1 VTHCRVIDIEL
12 KHQFPAMA
20 QFAAGLTKM
29 VVEGTVSTI
38 NSTIGEE
45 KKLKDEVQ
53 RDLEFI
59 TAEFQLMQA
68 FLNNVVANAGGE
80 SEVARIWVRLL
91 RDLAFDV
98 EDWVEFATHMDKRSA
113 CAWCWRMLQRY
124 TCGLM
129 QAQDLDLAAAEIK
142 LLKARVENVSQRSMR
157 YSLKDPLLAA
167 AVSKPAAAMP
177 TEQMVAGVAVSPL
190 AFSILRKAWE
200 AAGKPCDAMLNLQKI
215 IATEGG
221 QERQVVSVWGSTK
234 GDLGTTSV
242 IREAYCDTEF
252 RARAWVKLA
261 HPFNLHDFL
270 DSLLTQLL
278 RKSSHHHGDGDA
290 AGVVGFRPA
299 RVSTEDDDDGLMKQL
314 LLLIKEKYLVVL
326 EDVSTVVQW
335 DAIKMHLPDYKNGS
349 RIVVSTH
356 DIGMAFMCTG
366 KPYLVSELR
375 RFPDTH
381 ALCAFFRKV

>member
-1 VTHCRVIDIEL
+1 
-12 KHQFPAMA
+12 
-20 QFAAGLTKM
+20 
-29 VVEGTVSTI
+29 
-38 NSTIGEE
+38 
-45 KKLKDEVQ
+45 
-53 RDLEFI
+53 
-59 TAEFQLMQA
+59 
-68 FLNNVVANAGGE
+68 
-80 SEVARIWVRLL
+80 
-91 RDLAFDV
+91 
-98 EDWVEFATHMDKRSA
+98 
-113 CAWCWRMLQRY
+113 MLQRY

-314 LLLIKEKYLVVL
+314 LLLMKEKYLVVL

-335 DAIKMHLPDYKNGS
+335 DAIAGL
-349 RIVVSTH
+349 
-356 DIGMAFMCTG
+356 
-366 KPYLVSELR
+366 
-375 RFPDTH
+375 
-381 ALCAFFRKV
+381 